1 LVINAYFANI
11 GGDFNG
17 PRLED
22 LMADLKINYQ
32 SLRSEKARIS
42 ARFNDIWSGIL
53 IAFAIL
59 FVLSGVGLIFI
70 KMPIGWFL
78 LGLVA
83 WPIMMINWYDGDL
96 KHLAIS
102 NNFKNMDDII
112 SAEVLG
118 RLSSNLTPKILAGIL
133 SDLPGGHFFA
143 VRFGIGSSFLQD
155 LSSDN
160 VSDISAIWQEAIN
173 LQEATGSKNISAV
186 VLIVALINCNPSSQ
200 NLISRLQ
207 LSLEDL
213 VDGIKW
219 FNHLRAIVEET
230 RKPKLTGGIARDW
243 SFGWTPL
250 LNRFGQNAS
259 QKIDSVSLLTL
270 PSHDQAIDKIMN
282 IFDKNGRQNVVL
294 VGPSGVG
301 KTRIVHSF
309 ASKLVDGK
317 SNVPR
322 SLKYNQV
329 FILDASSLIAAAPER
344 GGLEKLIPQLIN
356 EALKAKNMIIC
367 LDNAHLFFEEG
378 IGSVDISNVIL
389 PIIESSRLRIIL
401 AVDEQRFLQIS
412 MRHPEVANALNQIVI
427 EPSSRDETIAIMQ
440 DRSVLIEYQN
450 NAIYMYQALIEAYR
464 LGDRYVFDLSMPGKA
479 LKLMEAAANYN
490 NDGVVSAESVRQ
502 SIQKT
507 LGIKI
512 SVASEENDRKKLLN
526 LEDLIHRRMIN
537 QTRAVGVV
545 SDALR
550 RARAGVRNQDRP
562 IGTFL
567 FLGPTGVGKTE
578 LAKSLAEVYFG
589 GEGRMIRLDM
599 NEYVEAGDVARLVA
613 DGADNPNSLTTQV
626 MKQPFS
632 VVLLDEIE
640 KAHPNV
646 LSALLQLLDEG
657 VLRDIKNR
665 EVSFRDAI
673 LIATSNAGAD
683 KIREHIERGID
694 IIQYEP
700 QFIDELISSN
710 QFRPEFL
717 NRFDEIVIFR
727 PLNKPELLQVVDL
740 MIKSVN
746 KTLALQKV
754 SVNVAPDAKGYLV
767 EHGYDPRLGA
777 RPMRRVVQKAVEN
790 TVAKQM
796 LSGNVEP
803 GSMIE
808 ISLEQVQQILGS
820 VSKSILEPG
829 ATIDQSADNN

>member
-1 LVINAYFANI
+1 
-11 GGDFNG
+11 
-17 PRLED
+17 
-22 LMADLKINYQ
+22 MADFKVNYQ
-32 SLRSEKARIS
+32 SLRSGKARIS
-42 ARFNDIWSGIL
+42 AKFNNVWRWIL
-53 IAFAIL
+53 IACVIL
-59 FVLSGVGLIFI
+59 LVLSGAGLIFI
-70 KMPIGWFL
+70 KMPVGWFL

-83 WPIMMINWYDGDL
+83 WPIMMIDWYDGEL
-96 KHLAIS
+96 KHLAVS
-102 NNFKNMDDII
+102 KNFNNMDDII

-118 RLSSNLTPKILAGIL
+118 RLLPNLTPKILAGIL
-133 SDLPGGHFFA
+133 GDLPGGHFFA
-143 VRFGIGSSFLQD
+143 VRFGIGAGFLQD
-155 LSSDN
+155 LSSD
-160 VSDISAIWQEAIN
+160 DQADLSAVWQEAVN
-173 LQEATGSKNISAV
+173 LRDITGSKNVSAV
-186 VLIVALINCNPSSQ
+186 VLIVALINCNPNGQS
-200 NLISRLQ
+200 LISRLQ
-207 LSLEDL
+207 INLSDL
-213 VDGIKW
+213 IEGIKW
-219 FNHLRAIVEET
+219 FNHLRAIVEEV

-250 LNRFGQNAS
+250 LSQFGQNAS
-259 QKIDSVSLLTL
+259 QNIDSVSLLTL
-270 PSHDQAIDKIMN
+270 PSHDQAIDKIIN

-294 VGPSGVG
+294 VGSSGVG

-309 ASKLVDGK
+309 ASRLIDGK
-317 SNVPR
+317 SDVPR

-367 LDNAHLFFEEG
+367 LDNAHLFFEDG

-389 PIIESSRLRIIL
+389 PIIESSQLRMIL
-401 AVDEQRFLQIS
+401 AVDDQRFLQIS
-412 MRHPEVANALNQIVI
+412 TRHPEIANALNQIAV
-427 EPSSRDETIAIMQ
+427 EPSSREETIGIMQ

-450 NAIYMYQALIEAYR
+450 NVVYMYQALIEAYR
-464 LGDRYVFDLSMPGKA
+464 LGDRYVFDLAMPGKA
-479 LKLMEAAANYN
+479 LKLMEAAANYSN
-490 NDGVVSAESVRQ
+490 EGIVSNESVRQ
-502 SIQKT
+502 SIEKT
-507 LGIKI
+507 LGIKV
-512 SVASEENDRKKLLN
+512 SVANEEVDRKKLLN
-526 LEDLIHRRMIN
+526 LEDLIHQRMIN
-537 QTRAVGVV
+537 QVRAVGVV

-589 GEGRMIRLDM
+589 GEGKMVRLDM

-613 DGADNPNSLTTQV
+613 DGADNPNSLTAQV

-694 IIQYEP
+694 IVQYEP
-700 QFIDELISSN
+700 QFIDELINSN

-754 SVNVAPDAKGYLV
+754 SVNVAPDAKDYLV
-767 EHGYDPRLGA
+767 DHGYDPRLGA

-796 LSGNVEP
+796 LSGSVEP
-803 GSMIE
+803 GSVIE
-808 ISLEQVQQILGS
+808 ISLEQVQQILGL
-820 VSKSILEPG
+820 VSKSSLEPG
-829 ATIDQSADNN
+829 AAIN

>member
-1 LVINAYFANI
+1 
-11 GGDFNG
+11 
-17 PRLED
+17 
-22 LMADLKINYQ
+22 MAEMRINYR
-32 SLRSEKARIS
+32 SLRSEKARIG
-42 ARFNDIWSGIL
+42 ARFNNLWRGLL
-53 IAFAIL
+53 IACVIL
-59 FVLSGVGLIFI
+59 LIISGAVMIFFKI
-70 KMPIGWFL
+70 PFGWFL
-78 LGLVA
+78 LSLA
-83 WPIMMINWYDGDL
+83 FWPIMMIEWYDGEL
-96 KHLAIS
+96 KHLAVS
-102 NNFKNMDDII
+102 KNFKNIDDIL

-118 RLSSNLTPKILAGIL
+118 RLTPNLTPKILASIVSG
-133 SDLPGGHFFA
+133 LPGGHFFA
-143 VRFGIGSSFLQD
+143 VRFGIGANFLQNLTSDSLED
-155 LSSDN
+155 LQT
-160 VSDISAIWQEAIN
+160 VWQESIR
-173 LQEATGSKNISAV
+173 LRDLTGSKNISAV
-186 VLIVALINCNPSSQ
+186 VIFVALINCNPNSQ
-200 NLISRLQ
+200 SLISRLQ

-213 VDGIKW
+213 VNGIKW
-219 FNHLRAIVEET
+219 HDHLRAIVEEI
-230 RKPKLTGGIARDW
+230 RKPKLTGGLARDW

-250 LNRFGQNAS
+250 LSRFGQNAS
-259 QKIDSVSLLTL
+259 QQIDSVSLLTL
-270 PSHDQAIDKIMN
+270 PSHNQAIDQIMN

-309 ASKLVDGK
+309 ASRLVDSK
-317 SNVPR
+317 SKVPR
-322 SLKYNQV
+322 SLRYNQV

-344 GGLEKLIPQLIN
+344 GGLEKLVPQLIN
-356 EALKAKNMIIC
+356 EAYKAKNMIIC

-389 PIIESSRLRIIL
+389 PLLESSQIRFIL

-412 MRHPEVANALNQIVI
+412 MRHPEVANALNQIMV
-427 EPSSRDETIAIMQ
+427 ESSNRDETIAIMQ

-450 NAIYMYQALIEAYR
+450 NVVYMYQALIEAYR
-464 LGDRYVFDLSMPGKA
+464 LGDRYVFDLAMPGKA
-479 LKLMEAAANYN
+479 LKLMEAAANYS
-490 NDGVVSAESVRQ
+490 NDGIVSNESVRQ
-502 SIQKT
+502 SIEKT
-507 LGIKI
+507 LGIKV
-512 SVASEENDRKKLLN
+512 SVANEEADRKKLLN
-526 LEDLIHRRMIN
+526 LEDLIHQRMIN

-599 NEYVEAGDVARLVA
+599 NEYVESGDVARLVA
-613 DGADNPNSLTTQV
+613 DGADSPNSLTAQV

-683 KIREHIERGID
+683 RIREHIERGID
-694 IIQYEP
+694 IVKYEP

-740 MIKSVN
+740 MIKGVN

-754 SVNVAPDAKGYLV
+754 SVNVAPDAKEYLV

-796 LSGNVEP
+796 LSGSVEP
-803 GSMIE
+803 GSVIE
-808 ISLEQVQQILGS
+808 ISLEQVS
-820 VSKSILEPG
+820 SILESSSASNKLEPP
-829 ATIDQSADNN
+829 ATI